1 MAVSSIILAGGRAT
15 RMGGV
20 DKGLV
25 VLQQEA
31 LTAHVIARLKS
42 QVDEIFISAN
52 REIETYKTFGY
63 PVLQDANADFIGPL
77 AGFFLGLQNA
87 QYDYVLTVPCDSPLL
102 PLDLAERLLSGMS
115 ASGADIA
122 VASSDENSHP
132 VFCLMKKSMLP
143 SLLAYIERGE
153 RKVSAWQKSQQLV
166 EVDFSDC
173 SEAFANLNTFD
184 DLANLEL
191 KLNSFSPTPSPI
203 KGEGLM

>member
-52 REIETYKTFGY
+52 REIETYKPFGY

-132 VFCLMKKSMLP
+132 VFCLMKKSVLP

-173 SEAFANLNTFD
+173 SEAFTNLNTFD
-184 DLANLEL
+184 DLAAVEL
-191 KLNSFSPTPSPI
+191 KLNALSPTPLP
-203 KGEGLM
+203 

>member
-1 MAVSSIILAGGRAT
+1 MDKQPLSISSILLAGGRAT

-132 VFCLMKKSMLP
+132 VFCLMKKSVLP

-173 SEAFANLNTFD
+173 SEAFTNLNTFD
-184 DLANLEL
+184 DLAAVEL
-191 KLNSFSPTPSPI
+191 KLNALSPTPLP
-203 KGEGLM
+203 

>member
-173 SEAFANLNTFD
+173 SEAFTNLNTFD
-184 DLANLEL
+184 DLAAVEL
-191 KLNSFSPTPSPI
+191 KLNALSPTPLP
-203 KGEGLM
+203 

>member
-25 VLQQEA
+25 VLQQQA

-132 VFCLMKKSMLP
+132 VFCLMKKSVLP

-184 DLANLEL
+184 DLADLEL

-203 KGEGLM
+203 MGEGLM

>member
-87 QYDYVLTVPCDSPLL
+87 QYDYVLTVPCDSPSL

-132 VFCLMKKSMLP
+132 VFCLMKKSVLP

-173 SEAFANLNTFD
+173 SEAFTNLNTFD
-184 DLANLEL
+184 DLAAVEL
-191 KLNSFSPTPSPI
+191 KLNALSPTPPPI
-203 KGEGLM
+203 KGEVLT

>member
-1 MAVSSIILAGGRAT
+1 MDKQPLSISSILLAGGRAT

-25 VLQQEA
+25 VLQQKA

-52 REIETYKTFGY
+52 REIEIYKTFGY
-63 PVLQDANADFIGPL
+63 TVLQDTNADFIGPL

-102 PLDLAERLLSGMS
+102 PLDLAERLLSGMA
-115 ASGADIA
+115 ASHADIA

-132 VFCLMKKSMLP
+132 VFCLMKKSVLP
-143 SLLAYIERGE
+143 SLQAYIDSGG
-153 RKVSAWQKSQQLV
+153 RKVSAWQKGQKTI

-173 SEAFANLNTFD
+173 NEAFTNLNTFD
-184 DLANLEL
+184 DLADLEL
-191 KLNSFSPTPSPI
+191 KLNKT
-203 KGEGLM
+203 

>member
-132 VFCLMKKSMLP
+132 VFCLMKKSVLP

-173 SEAFANLNTFD
+173 SEAFTNLNTFD
-184 DLANLEL
+184 DLAAVEL
-191 KLNSFSPTPSPI
+191 KLNALSPTPLP
-203 KGEGLM
+203 